1 MWKASG
7 GKPEHGDVAAARE
20 SVAAARSGEAFGR
33 VWRRR
38 AVRGEAFLGAAA
50 KARGTLHDAHG
61 HVLDVEAAARVL
73 GAVLQVARNFWLAAA
88 RGLRWS
94 SLSTQRCKVR
104 AMDFRNSAKVREMDF
119 RNSEI

>member
-1 MWKASG
+1 LG
-7 GKPEHGDVAAARE
+7 LVPL
-20 SVAAARSGEAFGR
+20 
-33 VWRRR
+33 
-38 AVRGEAFLGAAA
+38 RGWQQPDA